1 MTPPGLALSA
11 LGSGQDQDNGGERMY
26 ARVAFFEDHDP
37 GQIDE
42 LIRRLDERSR
52 RHAELLPESKA
63 FLTLVDREAGKTIGI
78 TFLESLAASEAALPR
93 FPRAYPDSLKGR
105 RAALEVYEVGV
116 ADRPGSIAASQ
127 PPQGA

>member
-1 MTPPGLALSA
+1 MQRT
-11 LGSGQDQDNGGERMY
+11 ETEVEMMY

-63 FLTLVDREAGKTIGI
+63 FLTLVDREAGKSIGI
-78 TFLESLAASEAALPR
+78 TFFDTLEGLQASESALAN
-93 FPRAYPDSLKGR
+93 FPRTYPDSLKGR
-105 RAALEVYEVGV
+105 RVGLEVYEVGV
-116 ADRPGSIAASQ
+116 ADRPGAIVAS
-127 PPQGA
+127 

>member
-1 MTPPGLALSA
+1 
-11 LGSGQDQDNGGERMY
+11 MY

-63 FLTLVDREAGKTIGI
+63 FLTLVDREAGKSIGI
-78 TFLESLAASEAALPR
+78 TFFETLEAMKASEAALAE
-93 FPRAYPDSLKGR
+93 FPRGYSDSLKGR
-105 RAALEVYEVGV
+105 RAGLEVYEVGV
-116 ADRPGSIAASQ
+116 VDRPGSIAASQ
-127 PPQGA
+127 EPQGA

>member
-1 MTPPGLALSA
+1 
-11 LGSGQDQDNGGERMY
+11 MY

-42 LIRRLDERSR
+42 LIRRLKERSR

-63 FLTLVDREAGKTIGI
+63 FLTLVDHEAGKSIGI
-78 TFLESLAASEAALPR
+78 TFFETLESMEASEAALTR
-93 FPRAYPDSLKGR
+93 FPRTYPDSLKGR
-105 RAALEVYEVGV
+105 RTALEVYEVGV

-127 PPQGA
+127 APQGA

>member
-1 MTPPGLALSA
+1 M
-11 LGSGQDQDNGGERMY
+11 ERTETEVEMMY

-63 FLTLVDREAGKTIGI
+63 FLTLVDREAGKSIGI
-78 TFLESLAASEAALPR
+78 TFFDTLEGLEASESALAN
-93 FPRAYPDSLKGR
+93 FPRTYPDSLKGR
-105 RAALEVYEVGV
+105 RVGLEVYEVGV
-116 ADRPGSIAASQ
+116 ADRPGAIVAS
-127 PPQGA
+127 